1 MIQSESP
8 RFIDLP
14 MPKLRFDKNAKSYV
28 AIYDV
33 VASEHSLFSC
43 TADDLVDPVASIR
56 RFDQRAAAQIGL
68 DRRDVA
74 REILA
79 KAHHNFV
86 ALPFHNEA
94 MCDQVRGLTFILTE
108 VEQHPW
114 LFVVRA
120 PQGTRLFR
128 VPVKTARQ
136 FHTWV
141 YSEGKQLVLDIA
153 NELVARD
160 PEGFAEF
167 AAEYGKTISLH

>member
-1 MIQSESP
+1 MIHSDSP

-14 MPKLRFDKNAKSYV
+14 MPRLRFDKNAKNYV

-33 VASEHSLFSC
+33 VTAEHSLFNC
-43 TADDLVDPVASIR
+43 DADDLADPVATMT
-56 RFDQRAAAQIGL
+56 RFNQRAAAQVGL
-68 DRRDVA
+68 DRRDIA
-74 REILA
+74 RDVLA
-79 KAHHNFV
+79 KVHHDFV

-128 VPVKTARQ
+128 VPVKTAKQ

-167 AAEYGKTISLH
+167 AAENGHMVALH